1 MQIQDTR
8 QARDYFAQ
16 KLAFVT
22 GPFELDGQIKRKE
35 PITVVDVRLPSDYRA
50 GHIPGAINLPQGKWH
65 TLAGL
70 SKDRGGRGRR
80 IRLGRHCSRGDGRR
94 LRGLAEK
101 QSAGRAVRSAIMN
114 TAVMKTPALVGDTL
128 LRVALGLMFIAH
140 SVLLKYFTFTLAGT
154 AQYFDS
160 IGLPGSLA
168 YVVFALEAIGGVLL
182 VLNIATRWVALAL
195 VPVLLGAM
203 WVHLGNG
210 WVFSAPNGGWE
221 YPLFLIVISVVVA
234 LQSYGSSRSPSG
246 GGN

>member
-1 MQIQDTR
+1 
-8 QARDYFAQ
+8 
-16 KLAFVT
+16 
-22 GPFELDGQIKRKE
+22 
-35 PITVVDVRLPSDYRA
+35 
-50 GHIPGAINLPQGKWH
+50 
-65 TLAGL
+65 
-70 SKDRGGRGRR
+70 
-80 IRLGRHCSRGDGRR
+80 
-94 LRGLAEK
+94 
-101 QSAGRAVRSAIMN
+101 MN
-114 TAVMKTPALVGDTL
+114 TAVIKTPALVGDTL
-128 LRVALGLMFIAH
+128 LRVALGIMFIAH

-160 IGLPGSLA
+160 IGLPASLA

-195 VPVLLGAM
+195 VPVLIGAM

-234 LQSYGSSRSPSG
+234 LQAYGSSRSPSG

>member
-1 MQIQDTR
+1 
-8 QARDYFAQ
+8 
-16 KLAFVT
+16 
-22 GPFELDGQIKRKE
+22 
-35 PITVVDVRLPSDYRA
+35 
-50 GHIPGAINLPQGKWH
+50 
-65 TLAGL
+65 
-70 SKDRGGRGRR
+70 
-80 IRLGRHCSRGDGRR
+80 
-94 LRGLAEK
+94 
-101 QSAGRAVRSAIMN
+101 MN
-114 TAVMKTPALVGDTL
+114 TAVIKRPAVIGDTL
-128 LRVALGLMFIAH
+128 LRVALGIMFIAH

-160 IGLPGSLA
+160 IGLPASLA